1 MRRERMRGWLEPAID
16 YIATWIAFQRKHI
29 GLPGISIAIGHG
41 EDVLLDASYGAADL
55 RTGAR
60 LTPKHRFRVAS
71 HSKTFTATGVMKLV
85 EAGAVRLDDPAG
97 NYIDGLAPDIAAA
110 TLAQLLSHTGG
121 VLRDGTDAGQ
131 WADRRNFRDERELR
145 ADLTHAPTIAA
156 NTRMKYSNHG
166 FGLLGLVIAAV
177 TGEPYTQWIAREVVA
192 AAGLRNTYPDAPVPK
207 GVPFSSG
214 HSGRV
219 LLGERLVIPATNKTH
234 ALASATGFVSTAS
247 DLVRFFGQ
255 LDPAARKSLL
265 GVRSRRELTRRQ
277 WRVPGISIE
286 QYYGLGTIHGTIG
299 DWAWFGHS
307 GGFQGFITHTGMIPA
322 QRLAVSILTNAVDG
336 APAVLFD
343 GCVRIL
349 QAFAK
354 HGRPLKSVADWR
366 GRWWSLWGASDLV
379 PMGNIVCVGM
389 PALANPFADAA
400 ELTVGRKD
408 TAVISKAG
416 GFGSFGEPA
425 RLIRNRSGKVTDVWL
440 AASRLRSERA
450 MAAEMRKRYRL

>member
-1 MRRERMRGWLEPAID
+1 MRGWLEPAID
-16 YIATWIAFQRKHI
+16 YIGDWIAFQQRHI
-29 GLPGISIAIGHG
+29 GLPGISIAICRG
-41 EDVLLDASYGAADL
+41 EEMLLDAAYGVADL
-55 RTGAR
+55 PTRAR

-71 HSKTFTATGVMKLV
+71 HSKTFTAAGIMKLV
-85 EAGAVRLDDPAG
+85 EAGALRLDDPAG
-97 NYIDGLAPDIAAA
+97 KYVDGLAPGIAAA

-131 WADRRNFRDERELR
+131 WSDRRNFRNEAELR
-145 ADLTHAPTIAA
+145 ADLADAAPIPA

-192 AAGLRNTYPDAPVPK
+192 AAGLRNTYPDAPVPA

-219 LLGERLVIPATNKTH
+219 LLGGRVVIPGVNKTY

-255 LDPAARKSLL
+255 LDPAARRSLL
-265 GVRSRRELTRRQ
+265 EVRSRRELTRRQ
-277 WRVPGISIE
+277 WRVPDISIE
-286 QYYGLGTIHGTIG
+286 QHYGLGLTHGNIG
-299 DWAWFGHS
+299 DWPWFGHG
-307 GGFQGFITHTGMIPA
+307 GGFQGFITYTGVIPT
-322 QRLAVSILTNAVDG
+322 QQLAISILTNAVDG
-336 APAVLFD
+336 APAIMLD
-343 GCVRIL
+343 GCARIL

-354 HGRPLKSVADWR
+354 HGPPRRSVADWR
-366 GRWWSLWGASDLV
+366 GRWWSVWGASDLV
-379 PMGNIVCVGM
+379 PMGNTVFVAT
-389 PALANPFADAA
+389 PALPNPLADAS
-400 ELTVGRKD
+400 ELTVGRND

-416 GFGSFGEPA
+416 GFASFGEPA

-440 AASRLRSERA
+440 AASRLRGERA
-450 MAAEMRKRYRL
+450 MAAEMRKRYTKPAAP